1 LVREREEAKTV
12 IKHVTNHGKYPFCY
26 QKIAEGATVVKC
38 VSIFG
43 NTIKCCQG
51 VAGLADRIYKTF
63 RMPLVEIVLVKDES
77 GYRLSS
83 LAPVKYSQLSKEEK
97 EMLQNLLDMRV
108 NRSE

>member
-1 LVREREEAKTV
+1 
-12 IKHVTNHGKYPFCY
+12 
-26 QKIAEGATVVKC
+26 
-38 VSIFG
+38 
-43 NTIKCCQG
+43 
-51 VAGLADRIYKTF
+51 
-63 RMPLVEIVLVKDES
+63 MPLVEIVLVKDES